1 MNWSNKEV
9 AGMNY
14 GFYFSFLLTIGF
26 IIFKVTNI
34 IAWSW
39 WWVFS
44 PMWIPI
50 VCIVAIFVAT
60 IIIAILLIVIKGK

>member
-1 MNWSNKEV
+1 MNFSNKEV

-14 GFYFSFLLTIGF
+14 GFYFSFLLTLGF
-26 IIFKVTNI
+26 IILKITNI
-34 IAWSW
+34 ISWSW

-50 VCIVAIFVAT
+50 VAVFCIFIFT
-60 IIIAILLIVIKGK
+60 LIIAVLIILIKGK